1 MNNLLLKRSYHV
13 DGTWYAPQKFFEANF
28 KSVVR
33 AEYLDTTSSSG
44 DWTGYILQKI
54 GKVFHI
60 ILFWQTNS
68 HPHSGFDVMT
78 DANAMYSFSG
88 EEPTKKELEYMIW
101 NISNF

>member
-1 MNNLLLKRSYHV
+1 MKNLLLGRSYHV
-13 DGTWYAPQKFFEANF
+13 DGTWYEPQKFLENF

-33 AEYLDTTSSSG
+33 ADYLETTSSAG

-68 HPHSGFDVMT
+68 YPNSGFDVVT
-78 DANAMYSFSG
+78 DANEMYSFSG
-88 EEPTKKELEYMIW
+88 EEPTKDELEEMIW
-101 NISNF
+101 SISNF